1 MKLVMTLPERSTRPA
16 VLCLRAVISLQLL
29 QALAHLATPAPA
41 PWVPYPTRQRAAA
54 VHAPTLY
61 PTAARPGA
69 PAAPAAAA
77 DPAGPRQ
84 TTPTGRGRR
93 GGSRRRGRRG
103 GTDWRRQGE
112 MTDHDLFIGQLN
124 IQSLRGHLPELR
136 NDIGQ
141 VYAFDVLCLNET
153 WLSTEIPDRLL
164 NIDGYKLLRRDRP
177 TALKLPKGK
186 GGVAVYI
193 RDTLQCELL
202 PTPHTGVQGS
212 NLETIWTAVK
222 VSSSV
227 KYIVC
232 SAYRVPNNTSQQLSN
247 DLSDFEAQLQAMLT
261 EYAAHRF
268 VITGDFNHCLRKE
281 HREGRP
287 VLSRLFDAYGFSIVN
302 ITRPTYRPACS
313 VLDVIATNCPDRVI
327 RSGVTRCHL
336 GGPHDFTRIALRG
349 RDRQRQ
355 QVACRVQKRCLSRV
369 DVDDFKLQIA
379 SVDWSP
385 MFTCTS
391 TAEKWQFF
399 RQGFLQEL
407 DRVAPLRNIPVKRP
421 FVVPLTCQT
430 RQIIRQRQA
439 ALNSGFR
446 HEYQTLNRLCKAAIR
461 RESREFFQ
469 RELDKKG
476 RGRFWQILKP
486 VIGKKQTTSL
496 LSNVTPDALNDYYV
510 SVGPNTAAS
519 IPAPTA
525 PVPTRLPR
533 VTTSSFAVQPIDIH
547 TLHGTLLNMKPS
559 ATPGS
564 CGFSMDMFTKFYSAI
579 GFLLLDVINSSL
591 VTGNVPTEWKRA
603 LITPIPKSKKTS
615 GPADTRPITILPPPM
630 KVVEKVVQNQLVEYL
645 EANHLL
651 SDSQHGYRRNHS
663 TESALHVI
671 TDRVYRAMDCGEIGI
686 LVLLDLSKM
695 FDVIPH
701 ETLLRKLH
709 LYGVETRWFR
719 NYITGHT
726 QQVQMKTANGAVLKS
741 SPKNNGMGIFQG
753 GSLSCALCLLFTN
766 DISLYVDDDVTVT
779 QYADDTSVLITGK
792 KSDLQHLVH
801 RMEAILSS
809 LFQWFCANGM
819 KSQHCEDP
827 NGRIWHTR
835 YASKFSSSLPQVR

>member
-1 MKLVMTLPERSTRPA
+1 
-16 VLCLRAVISLQLL
+16 
-29 QALAHLATPAPA
+29 
-41 PWVPYPTRQRAAA
+41 
-54 VHAPTLY
+54 
-61 PTAARPGA
+61 
-69 PAAPAAAA
+69 
-77 DPAGPRQ
+77 
-84 TTPTGRGRR
+84 
-93 GGSRRRGRRG
+93 
-103 GTDWRRQGE
+103 
-112 MTDHDLFIGQLN
+112 
-124 IQSLRGHLPELR
+124 
-136 NDIGQ
+136 
-141 VYAFDVLCLNET
+141 
-153 WLSTEIPDRLL
+153 
-164 NIDGYKLLRRDRP
+164 
-177 TALKLPKGK
+177 
-186 GGVAVYI
+186 
-193 RDTLQCELL
+193 
-202 PTPHTGVQGS
+202 
-212 NLETIWTAVK
+212 
-222 VSSSV
+222 
-227 KYIVC
+227 
-232 SAYRVPNNTSQQLSN
+232 
-247 DLSDFEAQLQAMLT
+247 
-261 EYAAHRF
+261 
-268 VITGDFNHCLRKE
+268 
-281 HREGRP
+281 
-287 VLSRLFDAYGFSIVN
+287 
-302 ITRPTYRPACS
+302 
-313 VLDVIATNCPDRVI
+313 
-327 RSGVTRCHL
+327 
-336 GGPHDFTRIALRG
+336 
-349 RDRQRQ
+349 
-355 QVACRVQKRCLSRV
+355 
-369 DVDDFKLQIA
+369 
-379 SVDWSP
+379 

-399 RQGFLQEL
+399 RRGFLQEL

-439 ALNSGFR
+439 ALTSGSR
-446 HEYQTLNRLCKAAIR
+446 HEYRTLNRLCKAAIR

-469 RELDKKG
+469 RELVKKG
-476 RGRFWQILKP
+476 RGRLWQILKP

-559 ATPGS
+559 TTPGS

-645 EANHLL
+645 ETNHLL

-741 SPKNNGMGIFQG
+741 SPKNNGIGIFQG

-819 KSQHCEDP
+819 KVNTAKTQMVVFGTHAMLRNFPAVSLKFGNATILDSKAVKSLGVTLDRHLNFEMHINSVQSKCTGLLIALSHVRHVVPTHLMPQLVQSLVLAVVRYCLCVYGSCNDTQMRKLQKII
-827 NGRIWHTR
+827 NFCARVVSGRRKFDHISDIVERLGWLNAKSLVQYHTACSLLKTLHTGAPAYVAR
-835 YASKFSSSLPQVR
+835 TIGPPRNAVHNHATRRSAELSLPRIRTEAGRRRLCYRGASLLNELDIREAVPFKSTLRNVLLGKQRKKT